1 MRPERRRLL
10 VMIALVV
17 LLGAVGWS
25 YFGTGADAPATAPT
39 TGGPRRPAASA
50 SGAEALPAA
59 ESVRLSALPQARGEP
74 EPASR
79 NPFKFDRRSTATQT
93 TENPPVFAPA
103 PAGPTDPAGPA
114 GGAAAA
120 TPPPIP
126 LKFIGVV
133 EKSEG
138 DRWAVLSV
146 GDGRAPLH
154 GKEGDIIDG
163 RYRILKIG
171 AESIEMVYLDGRG
184 RQTIKL
190 TGQ

>member
-1 MRPERRRLL
+1 MRPDRRRLL
-10 VMIALVV
+10 IMIALVV

-25 YFGTGADAPATAPT
+25 YLGAGEDAPATAPAA
-39 TGGPRRPAASA
+39 GGPRRPAATGPGTES
-50 SGAEALPAA
+50 LPAA

-74 EPASR
+74 EAATR
-79 NPFKFDRRSTATQT
+79 NPFKFDRRTTTQT
-93 TENPPVFAPA
+93 TEKPPVFAVA
-103 PAGPTDPAGPA
+103 PASPTEPA
-114 GGAAAA
+114 GGARAAA
-120 TPPPIP
+120 PPPIP

-133 EKSEG
+133 EKSDG

-146 GDGRAPLH
+146 GEGRAPLH

-171 AESIEMVYLDGRG
+171 AESIDMVYLDGRG